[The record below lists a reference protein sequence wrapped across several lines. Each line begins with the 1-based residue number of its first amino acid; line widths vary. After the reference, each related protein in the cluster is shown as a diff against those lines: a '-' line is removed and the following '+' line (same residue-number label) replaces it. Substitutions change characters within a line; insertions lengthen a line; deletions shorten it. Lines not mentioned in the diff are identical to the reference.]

1 MYFPNEHYRSSV
13 ILPYKFSAV
22 RVFESELHPTVFE
35 LKVCCTAAHEEKRTQ
50 AQIHEKSQE
59 GMQRLNFWIDTI
71 LQNVIMLDVD
81 SPVFDSIVSVA
92 DNSSL
97 FSPGPPT
104 DHMLVELLHSKM
116 SAITL
121 NMFDIHAISLT
132 SSDTANVETSFRDVD
147 GYHLPGIEY
156 FEMDTLH
163 PTPWWTRDTI
173 EVCEFARGT
182 VMEDELFNHFSDFFG
197 KKEEAD
203 IIIFRAEDDEDG
215 QV

>member
-1 MYFPNEHYRSSV
+1 MYFPDEQYRSSV
-13 ILPYKFSAV
+13 ILPYEFSAV
-22 RVFESELHPTVFE
+22 RVFGAELHPTTFK
-35 LKVCCTAAHEEKRTQ
+35 LKVCCTAAHEDKRTP

-59 GMQRLNFWIDTI
+59 GMQRINFWIDTI
-71 LQNVIMLDVD
+71 LSDMIILDVS
-81 SPVFDSIVSVA
+81 SPVFDNIVSVA
-92 DNSSL
+92 DNTSL

-104 DHMLVELLHSKM
+104 DHMLVELLHSKLV
-116 SAITL
+116 AITKG
-121 NMFDIHAISLT
+121 MFDIHAISLT
-132 SSDTANVETSFRDVD
+132 SSDTDNVETSFRDVD
-147 GYHLPGIEY
+147 GHHLPGIEY
-156 FEMDTLH
+156 FGTETLH

-182 VMEDELFNHFSDFFG
+182 VVEEELYNHFSDFFG